1 MKRVI
6 SLVTIVLLG
15 LGSER
20 ATAQQTNGSSPSKP
34 AQQLQRAVTALG
46 GADNLQ
52 KLQSLTIKATAKHW
66 EQEQSVV
73 AGGPPRP
80 LGTSQLTI
88 IADRNSGSVW
98 IERDHKMEY
107 PFPGTEKYSE
117 IITPSWGA
125 VIDDKGERA
134 MSANRLAFELREQ
147 ERASPGLV
155 AYALAHPQQVLPA
168 PDQKLGGKTYPAVA
182 FTDRGTKFIILFD
195 RQSSMPVAVRTLED
209 DVIHGD
215 GVFDLIL
222 ADWKTVAGVKLATSL
237 SWKFNGLAK
246 LDLAYSEITPNAPI
260 APQAFT
266 VSDATKQ
273 AAKPPASGDIPWQ
286 AMLVSMNFGR
296 YNDLAEEQNAGQP
309 VQAKLVE
316 LAPNVS
322 QILGRSHNS
331 LVVAMRHY
339 LVVFDAPQNDEYSR
353 AAIALMKAKYPGKP
367 IRYLVMTHHHMDHF
381 GGARTYVAEGATII
395 MGAPDKAHARAE
407 LSGAHKM
414 HPDTLQQQPKPVHI
428 TEVKDKLVLKDGE
441 EIDIFRVPNGHAEGM
456 LTMYVA
462 GSKIV
467 WMTDIYVPTPQAAK
481 NPENAAFHET
491 IKKLGLSPALYAG
504 GHGTSATEEAYEAM
518 LNK

>member
-6 SLVTIVLLG
+6 SLVTIVLLS
-15 LGSER
+15 LGTEH
-20 ATAQQTNGSSPSKP
+20 AAAQQANGTSSKP
-34 AQQLQRAVTALG
+34 LQQLQRAVTAIG
-46 GADNLQ
+46 GADALQ

-66 EQEQSVV
+66 EEEQSVI

-88 IADRNSGSVW
+88 VADRAQGSVR
-98 IERDHKMEY
+98 IERDHKMDY
-107 PFPGTEKYSE
+107 PFPGTEKYTE
-117 IITPSWGA
+117 IITPNWGA

-155 AYALAHPQQVLPA
+155 AYALAHPQQVSAA

-195 RQSSMPVAVRTLED
+195 RGSSLPTAIRTAED

-222 ADWKTVAGVKLATSL
+222 SDWKTVAGVKLATSL

-246 LDLAYSEITPNAPI
+246 LDLTYGNITPNAPV

-266 VSDATKQ
+266 VSDATRQ
-273 AAKPPASGDIPWQ
+273 AAKPPASGDVPWQ
-286 AMLVSMNFGR
+286 AILVSSNFGR

-309 VQAKLVE
+309 VQVRLLE

-331 LVVAMRHY
+331 LVVAMQHY

-353 AAIALMKAKYPGKP
+353 AAIALIKAKYPGKP
-367 IRYLVMTHHHMDHF
+367 IRYLVMTHHHNDHL
-381 GGARTYVAEGATII
+381 GGARTYVAEGAIII
-395 MGAPDKAHARAE
+395 MGAPDKAHVRAE
-407 LSGAHKM
+407 LSGAHKL
-414 HPDTLQQQPKPVHI
+414 HPDTLQQRPKAVHV
-428 TEVKDKLVLKDGE
+428 TEVKDKMVLKDGE
-441 EIDIFRVPNGHAEGM
+441 EIDIFRIPNGHAEGM

-462 GSKIV
+462 GPKIV
-467 WMTDIYVPTPQAAK
+467 WVTDIYVPTPQATK

-504 GHGTSATEEAYEAM
+504 GHGSSGTEAAYQAM
-518 LNK
+518 LSR